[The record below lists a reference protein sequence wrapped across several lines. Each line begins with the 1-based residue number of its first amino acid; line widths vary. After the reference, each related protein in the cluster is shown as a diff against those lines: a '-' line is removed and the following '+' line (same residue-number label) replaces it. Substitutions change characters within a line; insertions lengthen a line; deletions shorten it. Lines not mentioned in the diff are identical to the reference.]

1 MQSLPEVDYHVLTG
15 LAARSKPVSV
25 LDLAAELG
33 LDQSQVTATCLK
45 RSEEGL
51 IEVTEEVYL
60 DLKLGKKGKALK
72 EGLLPERH
80 IVQALIAKGEPA
92 ELPELAELSGLD
104 KTEVGQ
110 SLRWLKQ
117 KGWAEQDGKQLKL
130 AARAPKNGDKPGP
143 DEILVMALFDL
154 EAASDRELARKEV
167 DVPAAL
173 ALLEGRTGIVEEK
186 PRKIRYAL
194 LTAAGRKLVEEGIEA
209 RKQVNQLTPDM
220 LRTGEWRSVELRP
233 YDVRLEAARVSPGK
247 AHPLVR
253 IFEQTRR
260 VFLEMGFSETVSSY
274 VESGFWDFDALFQPQ
289 DHPARDMQ
297 DTFYVARPASC
308 HLPDAEMV
316 ERVKK
321 THEDGG
327 DTGSVGW
334 RYAWSKNLAQKAVLR
349 THTTASTIRA
359 LAQNP
364 TSPRKVFC
372 VGPVFRR
379 ETVDYKHLPVFHQV
393 DGIIIDEKASFSNLL
408 GTLQAF
414 YQKMGF
420 ERFQFRPAFFP
431 YTEPSVEVFVWSE
444 RKSDWV
450 EMGGAGMFRPEV
462 TRPLG
467 CTSPVLAWG
476 LGLERLAMFRY
487 EVGSIGELYRAR
499 LAWLKE
505 EPLCR

>member
-1 MQSLPEVDYHVLTG
+1 MHSLPEVDYQVLTG

-25 LDLAAELG
+25 LDLAAELS

-51 IEVTEEVYL
+51 VEVTEEVYL
-60 DLKLGKKGKALK
+60 DLRLGKKGKALK
-72 EGLLPERH
+72 QGLLPERH

-130 AARAPKNGDKPGP
+130 ASEAPKNGDKPGA
-143 DEILVMALFDL
+143 DEILVMALLDL
-154 EAASDRELARKEV
+154 EAASDRELAKKEV

-186 PRKIRYAL
+186 PRKIRYAQ
-194 LTAAGRKLVEEGIEA
+194 LTAAGRKLVEEGIKPK
-209 RKQVNQLTPDM
+209 KQVNQITPEM

-297 DTFYVARPASC
+297 DTFYVARPGSC

-334 RYAWSKNLAQKAVLR
+334 RYVWSKELAQKAVLR

-379 ETVDYKHLPVFHQV
+379 ETVDYKQIEQFSVWINNLPPNGTAQCYISPVRATPLVKAKIRNPRLTVGEHTLMLPVEMESGSYLEFNSTEDCKVFGPDGGLLQEV
-393 DGIIIDEKASFSNLL
+393 KITDAVPLLAAGVNELRFWCDAADGIH
-408 GTLQAF
+408 
-414 YQKMGF
+414 
-420 ERFQFRPAFFP
+420 P
-431 YTEPSVEVFVWSE
+431 
-444 RKSDWV
+444 
-450 EMGGAGMFRPEV
+450 
-462 TRPLG
+462 
-467 CTSPVLAWG
+467 
-476 LGLERLAMFRY
+476 
-487 EVGSIGELYRAR
+487 RAR
-499 LAWLKE
+499 LTTATVGL
-505 EPLCR
+505 PLTP